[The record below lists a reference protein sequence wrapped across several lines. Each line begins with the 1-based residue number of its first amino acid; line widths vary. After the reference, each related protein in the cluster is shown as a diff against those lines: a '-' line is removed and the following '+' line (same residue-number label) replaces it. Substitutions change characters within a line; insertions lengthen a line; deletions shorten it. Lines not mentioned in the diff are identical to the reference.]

1 MMKLQLP
8 VAQLALLLPMMASC
22 SSPSGRYQEAIVQE
36 RDGVPCFGVPDTHET
51 RSRPPLVTS
60 VSVTELGKGNSP
72 VWERIFIGPDSTEP
86 ALSPEQCILYGEGG
100 TAAFSLQSGV
110 RYQVVIS
117 GGTPD
122 MPANEGRAQ
131 KRVFGTCFHVVEDAS
146 KHLIR
151 PVQEDCAT
159 TLSSV
164 PQR

>member
-1 MMKLQLP
+1 MIKLKPP
-8 VAQLALLLPMMASC
+8 VALSILLRPAVASC
-22 SSPSGRYQEAIVQE
+22 SSPSGRYQQATI
-36 RDGVPCFGVPDTHET
+36 RNHDGVPCFGVPDTHET
-51 RSRPPLVTS
+51 RSRPPLITS
-60 VSVTELGKGNSP
+60 DSVTELGKGNSP

-100 TAAFSLQSGV
+100 TAALSLQSGV

-122 MPANEGRAQ
+122 TPANEGEAQ

-159 TLSSV
+159 TLSSM